1 MTLHAHVP
9 TVLQSCSSAVHKQ
22 SFMLQA
28 VMQSCCPVPQW
39 LNNARFCLAVAPL
52 LLVAGAL
59 AYCRTG
65 QSTWVCSGQ
74 RLFRL
79 KFANSGLRNM
89 ALTFLELFW
98 VQVHDSISLGRTPEL
113 LVLGLR
119 VCVGLGSRDRSL
131 GFRAWV
137 VFRRFTE
144 GYISPSLQKVQ

>member
-1 MTLHAHVP
+1 MQPEEVVDCSGLGMTLHAHVP
-9 TVLQSCSSAVHKQ
+9 TYSLAVLQFCCP
-22 SFMLQA
+22 QA
-28 VMQSCCPVPQW
+28 VFYVASCH
-39 LNNARFCLAVAPL
+39 AVL
-52 LLVAGAL
+52 LSGTTMAQQCKILFGCCASPAGGWGPGIL
-59 AYCRTG
+59 QDCMTG

-119 VCVGLGSRDRSL
+119 VCVGLGSRDRSV
-131 GFRAWV
+131 GFRA
-137 VFRRFTE
+137 
-144 GYISPSLQKVQ
+144 